1 MYAFE
6 AVFESW
12 PTPCSPTDAIILAII
27 APSIDD
33 SYKINQEL
41 TVTQT
46 LGHFVEV
53 RIFVADHDGLSVI
66 QHCVDVVDH
75 KFGYVRNMVED
86 EVPVR
91 ANQTGN
97 IHVSVVDA
105 QVISLSQQ
113 AFDDFDQGAFSQIVG
128 SRFEAEAQN
137 TDACV

>member
-12 PTPCSPTDAIILAII
+12 PTPCSPTDAIIVAII

-53 RIFVADHDGLSVI
+53 RILVADHDGLSVI
-66 QHCVDVVDH
+66 QHCVDVADH
-75 KFGYVRNMVED
+75 KFGYVRNTVED

-91 ANQTGN
+91 ANQSCN
-97 IHVSVVDA
+97 IHVLVIDA
-105 QVISLSQQ
+105 QVMALPDK
-113 AFDDFDQGAFSQIVG
+113 AFDDFD
-128 SRFEAEAQN
+128 
-137 TDACV
+137 